1 MLSMLLAAPS
11 CKQSFRLTGGQI
23 DWWIGMKNFTWI
35 FAALVTTFIFE
46 TASASAAQCFESEI
60 DVRTKKPFVSDFVY
74 QAELQRWESFPR
86 PSVGMIDLGLAYLAY
101 KREAPRATIF
111 RSDKA
116 KHCYIGCAIGL
127 ATSQKVVDYVGWK
140 KELDD
145 IKDCSAA
152 TLFEE
157 ADYHAT
163 SVGGKL
169 GALDEKDCA
178 LKCRDHFTKKR
189 PASR

>member
-1 MLSMLLAAPS
+1 
-11 CKQSFRLTGGQI
+11 
-23 DWWIGMKNFTWI
+23 MKKFTLI
-35 FAALVTTFIFE
+35 FAFLIASSCFE
-46 TASASAAQCFESEI
+46 TAYAVSTQCFENEI
-60 DVRTKKPFVSDFVY
+60 DVRTKKPFASEVDY
-74 QAELQRWESFPR
+74 QQELQRWLAFPK
-86 PSVGMIDLGLAYLAY
+86 PAVGLFDLGLAYLAY
-101 KREAPRATIF
+101 KREAPRAAIF

-163 SVGGKL
+163 SLGGKL
-169 GALDEKDCA
+169 GAVDEKDCA
-178 LKCRDHFTKKR
+178 LKCRDQFTKKR
-189 PASR
+189 PASSAQ